1 MSLRLYRSSA
11 VPRRIPGRCVPW
23 REKPLERSLGE
34 GVATCVRSPL
44 RGDIRYGGERLFLR
58 QIAEQLVEP
67 CSQGFGIYVAYDR
80 HMQPVAGES
89 GFVEGA

>member
-1 MSLRLYRSSA
+1 MAGKASWSE
-11 VPRRIPGRCVPW
+11 VWGRAY
-23 REKPLERSLGE
+23 
-34 GVATCVRSPL
+34 ATCVRSPL

-80 HMQPVAGES
+80 HIQPFAGES